1 MSLVL
6 AALWN
11 RLDRPGHEAIRWIE
25 RPSGWL
31 LTGNAVFANEGE
43 PCQLEYTVACDCGW
57 QTQSATVE
65 GWAGRT
71 PITVQVEVDA
81 GRRWWLNGLE
91 CPDVA
96 GCLDIDL
103 SFSPSTNTLP
113 LRRLDLRTGQA
124 APVRAAWLR
133 FPAPALEPLDQLYR
147 RVDATT
153 YHYESA
159 GGAFTAE
166 LGVSPTGLVTRYPG
180 LWQLECEA

>member
-1 MSLVL
+1 MSIVL

-11 RLDRPGHEAIRWIE
+11 RPDRPGHEAIRWIE

-43 PCQLEYTVACDCGW
+43 PCQLAYTVTCDSGW

-71 PITVQVEVDA
+71 PVAVQVEVDT

-91 CPDVA
+91 CADVA

-103 SFSPSTNTLP
+103 SFSPSTNPFRCAGSTSAPARLHRSGRPGSGFRP
-113 LRRLDLRTGQA
+113 LRSSHSSSCTGGWMRRPTTTSRPGARLRPSSG
-124 APVRAAWLR
+124 
-133 FPAPALEPLDQLYR
+133 
-147 RVDATT
+147 
-153 YHYESA
+153 
-159 GGAFTAE
+159 
-166 LGVSPTGLVTRYPG
+166 
-180 LWQLECEA
+180 